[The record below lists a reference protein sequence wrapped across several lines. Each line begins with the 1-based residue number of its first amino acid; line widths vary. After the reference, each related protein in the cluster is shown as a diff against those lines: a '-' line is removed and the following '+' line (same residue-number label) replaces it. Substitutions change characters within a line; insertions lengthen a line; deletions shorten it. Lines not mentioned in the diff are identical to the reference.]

1 MYEGRVRE
9 ICNCGIRTL
18 KHGFLHQ
25 TEEERVYYALQIGVV
40 IKRRQGRNSRQQPG
54 GTEVE
59 VTEVLLTGYSFTL
72 LNLLLYIIP
81 GPPA

>member
-9 ICNCGIRTL
+9 ICSCGHRTL

-25 TEEERVYYALQIGVV
+25 TEEERVDYAL

-59 VTEVLLTGYSFTL
+59 VMEVLLTGYPFTL
-72 LNLLLYIIP
+72 LKLLLYIIS